1 MGVLD
6 QWDND
11 PAKKKAQDDSL
22 DFSVPGQPA
31 QAATNPGAF
40 TNGPINNPAAEQK
53 PQPGLDDLPS
63 QYSFQ
68 NPQTAPG
75 GTSTTKP
82 VGKPQSVDNS
92 KYAASVA
99 NISKITDPKQKAI
112 AQDALARTV
121 YADLKAAGHDVKWD
135 GTKLVVDGRP
145 YDIGGAE
152 SSQGPTSSTQS
163 FPDYQQGSDPWQYF
177 LSLQQGQ
184 APSPKNL
191 LAMKD
196 KLKQAGI
203 EVLTNASGVAGK
215 IRTPDGVIHDVIEA
229 AGLGGKAW
237 QDLVDDGSGGAPGG
251 NMIDPSLVPSYLQTA
266 LPTAPN
272 APTFE
277 PTAPGYTPG
286 DISLDDIPSVNPDEL
301 SAGLPN
307 LGPGDTDPATKAL
320 IQRILGQPESLDA
333 QTVATLK
340 AKNKNSLAEM
350 FQNDDEE
357 LQKQGVALGIDD
369 SRWLA
374 AERAGG
380 ARARDAAMAKSNQDL
395 DVTAAT
401 TNAADRRSAAELGM
415 SYGSQTAS
423 QALAARSQLFGER
436 AQGVT
441 LQLDAAAATGNR
453 LALREQVK
461 QTATQL
467 GISQDQVRLQYTL
480 GIMNDLTQR
489 WGIEVNADLDM
500 KKLLQGNSQFLEDLA
515 FKYAQLQQADSQFGA
530 EYGLNVAQLQETKDQ
545 NAWNRYMD
553 TLNLGG

>member
-1 MGVLD
+1 MALLD
-6 QWDND
+6 QWDNNQTRRPED
-11 PAKKKAQDDSL
+11 DDSL
-22 DFSVPGQPA
+22 DFSVPGHKP
-31 QAATNPGAF
+31 QAPMGGGMF
-40 TNGPINNPAAEQK
+40 TNNMPIDNPLADPKNPKSPDE
-53 PQPGLDDLPS
+53 PS
-63 QYSFQ
+63 QFSFQ
-68 NPQTAPG
+68 NPATAAG

-82 VGKPQSVDNS
+82 VGTPQTVDNS
-92 KYAASVA
+92 KYASSVQ

-121 YADLKAAGHDVKWD
+121 YADLKAAGHDVKWE
-135 GTKLVVDGRP
+135 GTQLVVDGRP
-145 YDIGGAE
+145 YDIGGGQ
-152 SSQGPTSSTQS
+152 SSQGPIGGTQQ
-163 FPDYQQGSDPWQYF
+163 FPDYTPGTDPMAYF
-177 LSLQQGQ
+177 NSIREGRPHT
-184 APSPKNL
+184 PSELVSMEPA
-191 LAMKD
+191 LAK
-196 KLKQAGI
+196 AGI
-203 EVLTNASGVAGK
+203 KVLRNAAGVAGK
-215 IRTPDGVIHDVIEA
+215 IQTPDGVIHDVILG
-229 AGLGGKAW
+229 AGVGGKAW

-251 NMIDPSLVPSYLQTA
+251 NIDPSLVPSYLQSA
-266 LPTAPN
+266 LPTAPT

-277 PTAPGYTPG
+277 PTAPAYTPG
-286 DISLDDIPSVNPDEL
+286 EIPMDDIPTVDPDEL
-301 SAGLPN
+301 SEGLPE
-307 LGPGDTDPATKAL
+307 LGPGETDAATKAL

-340 AKNKNSLAEM
+340 AKNKNTLAEM
-350 FQNDDEE
+350 FEDDDEE
-357 LQKQGVALGIDD
+357 LRRQGVALGIDD

-395 DVTAAT
+395 DITAAT

-415 SYGSQTAS
+415 SYGSKTAAE
-423 QALAARSQLFGER
+423 ALAARSQLFGER

-489 WGIEVNADLDM
+489 WGIEMDADLDM
-500 KKLLQGNSQFLEDLA
+500 KKLLQGNSQFLEELA
-515 FKYAQLQQADSQFGA
+515 FKYAQLAQADSQFGA
-530 EYGLNVAQLQETKDQ
+530 EYGLNVAQLQEQKDQ

-553 TLNLGG
+553 TQNFGG